1 MVGPYTRLDKKSY
14 RVLIAK
20 SQVALSVALGDFDS
34 IVDIINVHGV
44 VSDVLHDARTTAA
57 L

>member
-1 MVGPYTRLDKKSY
+1 MIEPYTRLGRRSY
-14 RVLIAK
+14 RILIAK

-34 IVDIINVHGV
+34 IVDIINVHGII
-44 VSDVLHDARTTAA
+44 SDVLHDARATAA